1 MSNKFQVY
9 KQLDLSQINKDILKR
24 WEEDD
29 TFHQSIST
37 REGQPTFVFYEGP
50 PSANGM
56 PGIHHVMARAIK
68 DTFCRYKTMKG
79 FRVHRKAGWDTH
91 GLPVELA
98 VEKTLGI
105 TKDDIGKKISVAEY
119 NAACRTEVMKYT
131 REWEELTR
139 LMGYWVNMDDPYVTY
154 DSRYMETVWNLLKQL
169 FDKNLLYKGYSIQP
183 YSPAAGT
190 GLSSHELN
198 QPGCYRDVKDTTA
211 VAQFKAI
218 RNEKSEFLFENVE
231 TDLYFLAWTTTPW
244 TLSSN
249 TALCVGPKI
258 TYIKVRTFNPYTGE
272 PVTLILAKNLL
283 TAHFDPKNEGLA
295 LEDYSP
301 GDKKIPYRVL
311 GEYIGT
317 ELQGLSYEQL
327 IDWVKPKGD
336 AFRVITGDFVTTE
349 DGTGIVHIAPT
360 FGADDDRVA
369 KLHGISPLIVDDLEG
384 KRQPLVDRNGRFFL
398 IENMDPA
405 FVAEYV
411 NQLSYYEFAGR
422 FVKNAYDE
430 KLTEDDATVDIDIC
444 VMLKKE
450 NKAFKVEKHVH
461 SYPHCWRTDKPIL
474 YYPLDSWFI
483 RTTAVKDKMIA
494 LNNTINWKPASTGTG
509 RFGNWLENLVDWNL
523 SRSRFWGTPLPIWRT
538 EDGLETKCIGS
549 VEELMTEM
557 NSAVVAGVLDKNI
570 FEGFE
575 IGNNSKENYE
585 LIDLHRPFVDDIFL
599 VSASG
604 KKMFREPDLIDVWFD
619 SGSMPYAQSHFP
631 FENKDKFK
639 QVFPADF
646 IAEGVDQTRG
656 WFFTLHAIATMIDES
671 VAFKN
676 IISNGLVLD
685 KNGNKMSK
693 RLGNAVDPFITI
705 EENGSDP
712 LRWYLLTNSQP
723 WDNLKFDIS
732 GVDEVKRKFFGT
744 LYNTYNFFAIYANID
759 GFTFAE
765 DEIPVDER
773 PEIDRWIIS
782 LLNTLIK
789 EVGESYETYEPTR
802 AGRAISEFVS
812 ENLSNWFVRLSRK
825 RYWGG
830 SYDKE
835 KISAYQTLYTCLNIV
850 AKLSAPIVPFY
861 ADLLYS
867 DLNKITGKE
876 ADQSVHLAYFPK
888 CNDSLIN
895 SDLEVKMALAQ
906 KASSMIL
913 GLRRK
918 EKLKVRQPLAKIMV
932 PVLSRDFQEQFDSVK
947 NIILSEVNVKEV
959 EFLTDS
965 AGIISKK
972 IKANFKTL
980 GPKFGKLMKL
990 ISVEIAGFN
999 QEDISRI
1006 EKSGGCELNING
1018 ETISLNLE
1026 DVEIQ
1031 TEDIP
1036 GWLVASEGGLT
1047 IALDINLTEELKQEG
1062 IAREFINKIQN
1073 IRKESNFEVTDRVVL
1088 KIQKHDFYNSAVELF
1103 KDYITTQTLASE
1115 LVMVDLITTENSQL
1129 VEIDTDVEARIQ
1141 VVRNT

>member
-1 MSNKFQVY
+1 
-9 KQLDLSQINKDILKR
+9 
-24 WEEDD
+24 
-29 TFHQSIST
+29 
-37 REGQPTFVFYEGP
+37 
-50 PSANGM
+50 
-56 PGIHHVMARAIK
+56 
-68 DTFCRYKTMKG
+68 
-79 FRVHRKAGWDTH
+79 
-91 GLPVELA
+91 
-98 VEKTLGI
+98 
-105 TKDDIGKKISVAEY
+105 
-119 NAACRTEVMKYT
+119 MKYT

-154 DSRYMETVWNLLKQL
+154 DSRYMETVWYLLKQL

-283 TAHFDPKNEGLA
+283 TAHFDPKNESLA

-311 GEYIGT
+311 GEYVGT
-317 ELQGLSYEQL
+317 ELQGLDYEQL

-369 KLHGISPLIVDDLEG
+369 KLHGISQLIVDDLDG

-398 IENMDPA
+398 IENMDPT

-557 NSAVVAGVLDKNI
+557 NAAVVAGVLDKNI

-744 LYNTYNFFAIYANID
+744 LYNTYNFFAMYANID

-765 DEIPVDER
+765 EEIPVDER
-773 PEIDRWIIS
+773 PELDRWIIS

-835 KISAYQTLYTCLNIV
+835 KISAYQTLYTCLNAI
-850 AKLSAPIVPFY
+850 AKLSAPIAPFY

-867 DLNKITGKE
+867 DLNKISGKE
-876 ADQSVHLAYFPK
+876 SFQSVHLADFPE
-888 CNDSLIN
+888 CTDSLIN
-895 SDLEVKMALAQ
+895 NDLEIKMALAQ

-932 PVLSRDFQEQFDSVK
+932 PVLSREFQEQFDSVK

-959 EFLTDS
+959 EFLTDA

-980 GPKFGKLMKL
+980 GPKFGKLMKQ
-990 ISVEIAGFN
+990 ISVEIADFN

-1018 ETISLNLE
+1018 ETISLTLE

-1103 KDYITTQTLASE
+1103 KEYITTQTLASE
-1115 LVMVDLITTENSQL
+1115 LVMVDQISAENSQL

-1141 VVRNT
+1141 VVRNL